1 MPGDSGSTLPGSDD
15 QLAAAGVEVLV
26 DFFSLEVV
34 EVEVESDFVSLFF
47 SLELLL
53 SEELPESDEP
63 DSLLLELPRLSL
75 R

>member
-1 MPGDSGSTLPGSDD
+1 VPGDSGSAIPGSDD

-26 DFFSLEVV
+26 DFFSLEV
-34 EVEVESDFVSLFF
+34 VEVESDFVSLFF

>member
-26 DFFSLEVV
+26 DFFSLEV
-34 EVEVESDFVSLFF
+34 VEVESDFVSLFF